1 MIKIDERI
9 IIETD
14 GEIDITIPKDF
25 EECDN
30 RFDIYL
36 HNTDENVGRIWFDEN
51 ENFESDRVK
60 YYGNVGY
67 WIKKEYQ
74 GHKYAL
80 KALYLIKKVMLE
92 DDVKTML
99 FSILPKNKP
108 SRTTVERFGAHIL
121 CHRNIP
127 VSHELYEEGKERIIY
142 KYDIE
147 GETDETNKNEKHL

>member
-1 MIKIDERI
+1 MDERI

-14 GEIDITIPKDF
+14 DEIDLTIPKHF
-25 EECDN
+25 EEYDN

-36 HNTDENVGRIWFDEN
+36 HGTDENVGRIWFDEN
-51 ENFESDRVK
+51 ENFESDRIK

-67 WIKKEYQ
+67 WIKEEHQ
-74 GHKYAL
+74 GHRYAL
-80 KALYLIKKVMLE
+80 KALYLIKKIMLE

-108 SRTTVERFGAHIL
+108 SRITVEKFGARII
-121 CHRNIP
+121 CHRDIP
-127 VSHELYEEGKERIIY
+127 VNHELYKEGKERIIY

-147 GETDETNKNEKHL
+147 GEADETNKSKKHL

>member
-25 EECDN
+25 EEYTN
-30 RFDIYL
+30 EFDIYL
-36 HNTDENVGRIWFDEN
+36 HGTDEYVGNIWFDEGN
-51 ENFESDRVK
+51 DPEFVK

-67 WIKKEYQ
+67 EIKKEHQ
-74 GHKYAL
+74 RHHYAL
-80 KALYLIKKVMLE
+80 KALKLIKKVMLE

-99 FSILPKNKP
+99 FSISPENMP
-108 SRTTVERFGAHIL
+108 SRKTVERFGARIL
-121 CHRNIP
+121 CRRP
-127 VSHELYEEGKERIIY
+127 VPSNHKLYDIQGKEIIIY

-147 GETDETNKNEKHL
+147 GDSDETNKSKKHL